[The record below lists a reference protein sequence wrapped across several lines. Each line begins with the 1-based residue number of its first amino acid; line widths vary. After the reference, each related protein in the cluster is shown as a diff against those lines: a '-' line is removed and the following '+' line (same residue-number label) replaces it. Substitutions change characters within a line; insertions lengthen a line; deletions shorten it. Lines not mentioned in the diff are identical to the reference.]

1 MGAVYASQKQSAK
14 SRAALQAIRLTHF
27 LGGYAGRAAARPALM
42 HRRTYQRLVNQLL
55 AFQTKSGPQAISKF
69 SHKLT
74 KPTQMYRTQLASIEN
89 A

>member
-1 MGAVYASQKQSAK
+1 
-14 SRAALQAIRLTHF
+14 
-27 LGGYAGRAAARPALM
+27 M

-55 AFQTKSGPQAISKF
+55 GFQAKSGPEAISKF
-69 SHKLT
+69 SQKLT

>member
-1 MGAVYASQKQSAK
+1 
-14 SRAALQAIRLTHF
+14 
-27 LGGYAGRAAARPALM
+27 M

-55 AFQTKSGPQAISKF
+55 GFQAKSGQQAISKF

-74 KPTQMYRTQLASIEN
+74 KPTQYRTQLASIEK